1 MARQCSICANPQVR
15 NGVEQALL
23 AGGSL
28 RDVARQFPGVCKD
41 AVSRHKRHMAI
52 SLAKVSETRALASA
66 SGLIDLV
73 EGLIRELGEV
83 KAQAKQAANAPEV
96 RKSVE
101 VILRAVQ
108 VLADLTGANAPKV
121 SVHVEAQTPT
131 ADEAV
136 AWSKE
141 LLLAM
146 LSADQMRAFAG
157 QLQDHAGEDRLQVAP
172 VIEGTVKGAQ
182 HAHSAMETPAQSA
195 S

>member
-1 MARQCSICANPQVR
+1 MLQMARQCTICVSANLS
-15 NGVEQALL
+15 EIESALV
-23 AGGSL
+23 AGRSL

-52 SLAKVSETRALASA
+52 SLEKVSETRALASA

-101 VILRAVQ
+101 TILRAVS

-121 SVHVEAQTPT
+121 SVQVQAQMPTPEEAI
-131 ADEAV
+131 

-146 LSADQMRAFAG
+146 LSPDDMRVFAG
-157 QLQDHAGEDRLQVAP
+157 QLQDCAGEDRLLVAP
-172 VIEGTVKGAQ
+172 VIEGRALDRQPNAPK
-182 HAHSAMETPAQSA
+182 
-195 S
+195 